1 MASAYTTE
9 QLAMLRAQ
17 VEHFASA
24 EHVRRE
30 VDAWRDST
38 PEERLAELD
47 RMCEA
52 ADQILAEL
60 PPDQLE
66 RALAR
71 EPLSEESIR
80 LLTALRNV
88 R

>member
-1 MASAYTTE
+1 MASSYTPE

-30 VDAWRDST
+30 VDVWRDH

-47 RMCEA
+47 RMCEEN
-52 ADQILAEL
+52 D
-60 PPDQLE
+60 
-66 RALAR
+66 ALAAR
-71 EPLSEESIR
+71 GALGVR
-80 LLTALRNV
+80 LANQPEHQIARPE
-88 R
+88 

>member
-1 MASAYTTE
+1 MASYTPE
-9 QLAMLRAQ
+9 QLAMLQAQ

-24 EHVRRE
+24 EHVCRE

-47 RMCEA
+47 RMCEV

-60 PPDQLE
+60 PPEQLE

-71 EPLSEESIR
+71 EPLSDESIR
-80 LLTALRNV
+80 LLAALRNL